1 MNYGIGSSCLIVYSL
16 DRCTPAGRNFFLKK
30 VREEGN
36 KKKIVNFDSI
46 PLIMLTV
53 ESLGVSH
60 QNLKKRSQQI
70 LNFSF

>member
-36 KKKIVNFDSI
+36 KKKIDHRVDF
-46 PLIMLTV
+46 LV
-53 ESLGVSH
+53 EPH
-60 QNLKKRSQQI
+60 PRYYNYNL
-70 LNFSF
+70 